1 MDEPKSCR
9 PKRKKPVTLGSKGQ
23 VVIPKAL
30 RDKHGFT
37 TETLLIAEDDPRGVL
52 IRRSK
57 D

>member
-23 VVIPKAL
+23 VVIPKEL